1 MIPRYC
7 TPNPQH
13 IEWASYLQR
22 LAADAQRLQ
31 DYMRCNPEDCER
43 RQQTLSD
50 LLKELEEVRIVVFR
64 LRQQLL
70 TDLIR
75 SRGRALN

>member
-1 MIPRYC
+1 MC
-7 TPNPQH
+7 
-13 IEWASYLQR
+13 YLER
-22 LAADAQRLQ
+22 LAADAKRLQ
-31 DYMRCNPEDCER
+31 DYMRCNPEDCERIHNPQTIQEILERRQR

-70 TDLIR
+70 TDAVL
-75 SRGRALN
+75 RGH